1 MYDTVTST
9 SLFARSIIATC
20 AIALAMSHAACLF
33 FPYQAHA
40 QMQTVQPIQ
49 PVLTPIAGQSI
60 QTPVDASKIIA
71 KRVLLVNMTTGETIY
86 EKDALTVQ
94 PLASLTKLMTAVTV
108 REMYAIWANPPKRI
122 RLISRT
128 SAQTAADRQVAVG
141 GYMKTDDLISYML
154 LSSSNFAAQ
163 SLASGIIDRDS
174 FISYMNFTARNLGL
188 SESRFVNASGLTE
201 RDGSGSTG
209 NAKDV
214 MKLLDIIVK
223 KYPQLATA
231 TRSGDALIRTSSG
244 KAIAIDNPNKSLERI
259 PGIYLGKTGYTDE
272 AGGNLAL
279 VIKRNG
285 AYYGIVVLGS
295 TIDGR
300 FSDAEYL
307 ASLIPMR

>member
-1 MYDTVTST
+1 MNYTATSM
-9 SLFARSIIATC
+9 SVFARMTTAACVIAS
-20 AIALAMSHAACLF
+20 AMSSVACLF
-33 FPYQAHA
+33 FPYQAQA
-40 QMQTVQPIQ
+40 QMQTVQPVQ
-49 PVLTPIAGQSI
+49 QVSTPIADQ
-60 QTPVDASKIIA
+60 PVQAPIDASKIIA
-71 KRVLLVNMTTGETIY
+71 KRVLLVNMATGETMY
-86 EKDALTVQ
+86 EKDAQTVQ

-108 REMYAIWANPPKRI
+108 REMYSLWANPPKRI

-128 SAQTAADRQVAVG
+128 SAQTAADRQVAIG
-141 GYMKTDDLISYML
+141 GYMKTDDLVSYML

-174 FISYMNFTARNLGL
+174 FISYMNFTARNLSL

-209 NAKDV
+209 NARDV
-214 MKLLDIIVK
+214 MKLLAIIVK
-223 KYPQLATA
+223 KYPELAIA
-231 TRSGDALIRTSSG
+231 TRSGDAVIRTSSG
-244 KAIAIDNPNKSLERI
+244 KSIAIDNPNKSLERI

-300 FSDAEYL
+300 FTDAEYL
-307 ASLIPMR
+307 ASLIPIK